1 MRKLYYQSA
10 LFMALLAFSISSSAC
25 NGGSVVSDSSSK
37 PSQSPVIPSTAQ
49 PAASPAAGNAAAQ
62 QIPQQAQQATASPSP
77 SSTMLPAIKA
87 AQAQPGVPVT
97 VPESM
102 KRPLNAQ
109 EMQKALQAMPPEVRA
124 RIQGMQAAPP
134 GVAPGAKPQATPKP

>member
-1 MRKLYYQSA
+1 MKKLFSKCA
-10 LFMALLAFSISSSAC
+10 LVTVLLALAMNLTAC

-37 PSQSPVIPSTAQ
+37 SASGQ
-49 PAASPAAGNAAAQ
+49 PASSPNSMSAAAPNAA
-62 QIPQQAQQATASPSP
+62 PQQAPQQNQQATPSP
-77 SSTMLPAIKA
+77 TILPIIKQ
-87 AQAQPGVPVT
+87 AQAKPGVPVP

-102 KRPLNAQ
+102 KRPLTAE

-134 GVAPGAKPQATPKP
+134 GAMPQPTKKP

>member
-1 MRKLYYQSA
+1 MKKLFSNCA
-10 LFMALLAFSISSSAC
+10 LVTVLLALAVGLSAC

-37 PSQSPVIPSTAQ
+37 SASGQPTAQ
-49 PAASPAAGNAAAQ
+49 PAGSPNSISAASPNAAAQ
-62 QIPQQAQQATASPSP
+62 QAPQQNQQATPSP
-77 SSTMLPAIKA
+77 AVLPIIKQ
-87 AQAQPGVPVT
+87 AQAKPGVPVP

-102 KRPLNAQ
+102 KRPLTAE

-134 GVAPGAKPQATPKP
+134 GTAPQPTKKP

>member
-1 MRKLYYQSA
+1 MKKLFSQSA
-10 LFMALLAFSISSSAC
+10 LVTALLTLTVSLSAC

-37 PSQSPVIPSTAQ
+37 SASGQTAAQ
-49 PAASPAAGNAAAQ
+49 PASSPNSMSAASPNAAAQ
-62 QIPQQAQQATASPSP
+62 QVPQQNQRATPSP
-77 SSTMLPAIKA
+77 TILPAIKE
-87 AQAQPGVPVT
+87 AQAKPGVPVT

-102 KRPLNAQ
+102 KRPLNAE

-134 GVAPGAKPQATPKP
+134 GVKPGQPQATPKK